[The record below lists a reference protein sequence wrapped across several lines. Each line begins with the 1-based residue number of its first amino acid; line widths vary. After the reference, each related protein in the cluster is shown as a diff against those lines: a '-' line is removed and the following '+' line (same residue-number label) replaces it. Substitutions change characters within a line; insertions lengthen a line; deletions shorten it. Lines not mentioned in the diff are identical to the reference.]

1 MISDPDLHAMKIL
14 IVDDEPANLALLQYI
29 LLGAGFTKLRT
40 TTSPREVSGIYEE
53 FAPDLIL
60 LDLMMPGIDGF
71 EVMRQLGERVR
82 RDDCLPI
89 LVLTADVSSET
100 RYRALGVGASDF
112 LTKPFD
118 HVEVLLRIRHLLQIR
133 AQHQQLARQKD
144 TLEETVAART
154 GELRATLG
162 QLEETVAR
170 LRDTQQQVI
179 QHERMSALGSM
190 AAGLAHDFNNALSLI
205 MGYSELLQTDL
216 QGSPFEERSDDYLG
230 TIITAGQDAARLFN
244 RLRDFYRPSDG
255 DAPLFPVDLNEMVER
270 AVALTRPRW
279 HGQALGDGVTI
290 ELACHLAPD
299 LPELTADAAELRE
312 MLTNLIFNAVDAMP
326 TGGTITLRTSLE
338 DAARGPDGDSALL
351 LEVADTGTGMSEETR
366 RRCLEPFF
374 TTKGT
379 RGTGLGLAM
388 VYGTVQRH
396 GGSIDLQSAPGVGT
410 RFVIRF
416 PLRHLT
422 LKEALAPTT
431 RIEQPSRRILVV
443 DDQEP
448 YLKILRHYLTGDGH
462 EVATASGSQE
472 ALEKFRAADRDGEG
486 FELVITD
493 KAMPGMNGGQLA
505 ASIKT
510 QAPDTVVMLLT
521 GMGASDEPDTCG
533 WAIDRVLLKPITQAV
548 LRASVRD
555 VMVGESAKTNAV
567 LV

>member
-1 MISDPDLHAMKIL
+1 MISEPILNAMKIL

-29 LLGAGFTKLRT
+29 LLGAGFPHLRT
-40 TTSPREVSGIYEE
+40 TTSPREALTIHGE

-71 EVMRQLGERVR
+71 EVIRQLGERVQP
-82 RDDCLPI
+82 DDCLPI
-89 LVLTADVSSET
+89 LVLTADVSVET
-100 RYRALGVGASDF
+100 RHRALGVGASDF

-118 HVEVLLRIRHLLQIR
+118 PVEVLLRIRHLLHIR
-133 AQHQQLARQKD
+133 AQHQQLERQKD
-144 TLEETVAART
+144 TLEEAVAART
-154 GELRATLG
+154 GELRSTLG

-205 MGYSELLQTDL
+205 LGYSELLQIDL
-216 QGSPFEERSDDYLG
+216 KGSPYEERADDFLG
-230 TIITAGQDAARLFN
+230 TIITAGQDAAKMFN

-255 DAPLFPVDLNEMVER
+255 DATLYPVELNALVER

-279 HGQALGDGVTI
+279 HGQALGQGVNI
-290 ELACHLAPD
+290 DLVCNLAAG
-299 LPELTADAAELRE
+299 LPELPADAAELRE
-312 MLTNLIFNAVDAMP
+312 MLTNLIFNAVDALP
-326 TGGTITLRTSLE
+326 EGGRITLRTSLE
-338 DAARGPDGDSALL
+338 DPAEGGDGALL
-351 LEVADTGTGMSEETR
+351 LEVADTGIGMNEETR
-366 RRCLEPFF
+366 CRCLEPFF

-416 PLRHLT
+416 PLHRPT
-422 LKEALAPTT
+422 LGNLLAPLAT
-431 RIEQPSRRILVV
+431 IEQPRRRILVV
-443 DDQEP
+443 DDQAP

-462 EVATASGSQE
+462 QVETALDGVE

-493 KAMPGMNGGQLA
+493 KAMPGMNGEQLA
-505 ASIKT
+505 ASIKALT
-510 QAPDTVVMLLT
+510 PGTAVILLT
-521 GMGASDEPDTCG
+521 GLGASDDDEDTRN
-533 WAIDRVLLKPITQAV
+533 WAVDQVLLKPITQAA
-548 LRASVRD
+548 LRAAIHR
-555 VMVGESAKTNAV
+555 VMAGFPALARAAA
-567 LV
+567 